1 MAERGSRKGSG
12 AEGPPGG
19 PPKQYYVPAPERPP
33 VESRARPSPP
43 RQKVAPPAPPKV
55 PPAPRT
61 KKKPRTRRWVLI
73 GLGTLVVLVM
83 VFAGFM
89 LWKFFSIERL
99 DLSDALS
106 TSGNGG
112 TNYLIVG
119 SDSREGVAA
128 DDPNAGAFGEV
139 SGQRADTMIVLRVEP
154 DRSLMMSIPR
164 DLYVTLAGSGQEERI
179 NAAYNDGPASL
190 VDTVEQNLGVPV
202 NHYLEVDFESFG
214 GMVDAVGGVPIDFE
228 YPAYDSNS
236 GLQVDSA
243 GTVVL
248 DGTQALA
255 YVRSR
260 HYTEIIDGQPTTDPT
275 GDLGRVERQ
284 QAFMR
289 TVLAEMGRTRNPIA
303 LMRIGSA
310 LAGGVRI
317 DGQLGLWDAFGL
329 ARRLGA
335 LDPQT
340 VVLPTE
346 PFTTPGGAQVLSL
359 QEPAA
364 DAVLAEMGRA

>member
-1 MAERGSRKGSG
+1 V
-12 AEGPPGG
+12 
-19 PPKQYYVPAPERPP
+19 PK
-33 VESRARPSPP
+33 PP
-43 RQKVAPPAPPKV
+43 RL
-55 PPAPRT
+55 
-61 KKKPRTRRWVLI
+61 KKKTRTRRWVLL
-73 GLGTLVVLVM
+73 GLGTLLVLVM
-83 VFAGFM
+83 GFGGFM

-106 TSGNGG
+106 ASANGG

-119 SDSREGVAA
+119 SDSREGVEA
-128 DDPNAGAFGEV
+128 DDPNAGAFGDV

-164 DLYVTLAGSGQEERI
+164 DLYVTLAATGQEERI

-190 VDTVEQNLGVPV
+190 VETVEQSLGLPI

-260 HYTEIIDGQPTTDPT
+260 HYTEIIDGQATTDPT

-317 DGQLGLWDAFGL
+317 DDQLGLWDAFGL

-335 LDPQT
+335 LDPLT
-340 VVLPTE
+340 VLLPTE
-346 PFTTPGGAQVLSL
+346 PFTTSGGASVLLL
-359 QEPAA
+359 QEPEA
-364 DAVLAEMGRA
+364 DAALAEMGRA